1 MLFISEQIVK
11 DFYAQYQ
18 LMTMEGEYLE
28 NGGEIKK
35 DWTAYCVQDLLEVAR
50 HIVGADD
57 MVTFTEAAAV
67 HEVMS
72 VLGCNVNMKNFKALA
87 EIPVYKKAESKVL
100 TSYADASLTKY
111 KYYIKTGRPVDL
123 DIIYEDFDK
132 FLWMW
137 TACILEI
144 VIADCGFKEQEMKLM
159 TEYLAE
165 ISTYVTAKFG
175 KLYYISDNISQLLVQ
190 AQKLSCD

>member
-1 MLFISEQIVK
+1 MLFISEQIVR
-11 DFYAQYQ
+11 DFYVQYQ
-18 LMTMEGEYLE
+18 SMTMEGEYLE

-35 DWTAYCVQDLLEVAR
+35 DWTAYCVRDLLEVAR

-57 MVTFTEAAAV
+57 TVTFTEAAAV
-67 HEVMS
+67 HEVLS
-72 VLGCNVNMKNFKALA
+72 VFGCNVNINNFKALA
-87 EIPVYKKAESKVL
+87 ETPVCKKSESKVL
-100 TSYADASLTKY
+100 ISYADASHVKY
-111 KYYIKTGRPVDL
+111 NYYIKTGRPVDL
-123 DIIYEDFDK
+123 DVVFEDFDK

-137 TACILEI
+137 TACVLEI
-144 VIADCGFKEQEMKLM
+144 VVADCSFKEQEMKLM

-175 KLYYISDNISQLLVQ
+175 KLYYISDNISQLLAQ